1 MRARTLVFPCGFVV
15 VLAAAL
21 TAHAASPDDPRVPV
35 PPNRYGPITSG
46 TKSYRPVEPLPWGDV
61 NRRVMPEQKGTPQGK
76 ESAPPQPQRK
86 H

>member
-1 MRARTLVFPCGFVV
+1 MRARTLIFPCSLVV
-15 VLAAAL
+15 VVAAF
-21 TAHAASPDDPRVPV
+21 TAHAASPDDPRAPV

-61 NRRVMPEQKGTPQGK
+61 NRRVMPEQKATPQGK
-76 ESAPPQPQRK
+76 ESAPAQPRPK